1 MEATC
6 FITSVVTF
14 CNDLRSM
21 QCDLKQI
28 VMFTESCI
36 RNKLE
41 ASTAFCLHFFR
52 GGGGEGGDGGR
63 GLFII

>member
-36 RNKLE
+36 RNELE
-41 ASTAFCLHFFR
+41 ASTAFCFS
-52 GGGGEGGDGGR
+52 GGGGGR
-63 GLFII
+63 GKGAVYYSGL